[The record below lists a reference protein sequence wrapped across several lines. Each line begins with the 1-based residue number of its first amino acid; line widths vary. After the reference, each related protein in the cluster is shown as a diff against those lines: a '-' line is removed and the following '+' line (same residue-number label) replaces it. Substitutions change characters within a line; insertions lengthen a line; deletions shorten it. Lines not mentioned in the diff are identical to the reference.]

1 MTINQSNQRFS
12 GFPQF
17 NAPLVD
23 KSGNVSQAWQ
33 WFFTALWQ
41 KNGSSFS
48 EVPNAAYPKQ
58 QPGLPITMHDAQTG
72 SMLGQMLTGLQIV
85 LPTDEFTVT
94 ETTGVDGNPNFTV
107 TWNPQGANLVFAG
120 PGSGADVVPTFRLLL
135 PADLPI
141 ATTSDVGAVKPDG
154 TTITILP
161 DGTISAS
168 GGGGGGYAPGTVPTV
183 VQVAWATSAI
193 AATFPV
199 APTNG
204 NLLVAMAF
212 NSANNTINA
221 GWTGQAE
228 NASGTDWGD
237 IVTKVCGA
245 GEPTLQQPMSV
256 ATANGGVVIWELAGA
271 NATPF
276 VVGFSQPEQTGIAFV
291 NPVLLPNAFNCLGL
305 SAVSVITPQT
315 ILTGLN
321 VGTQDVLDN
330 TGNRKLLAG
339 HTDLGQTPMV
349 GVMAT
354 LSAVG
359 SSKGAS
365 CLITS

>member
-1 MTINQSNQRFS
+1 MTANQSNQRFA

-17 NAPLVD
+17 NAPFVD
-23 KSGNVSQAWQ
+23 RSGNVSQAWQ
-33 WFFTALWQ
+33 WFLTAMWQ

-72 SMLGQMLTGLQIV
+72 DMLGQMLTGLQIV

-94 ETTGVDGNPNFTV
+94 ETTDANGNPNFTV
-107 TWNPQGANLVFAG
+107 VWNPQGANTVFAG
-120 PGSGADVVPTFRLLL
+120 PGSGADAVPTFRLLV

-161 DGTISAS
+161 DGTISAT
-168 GGGGGGYAPGTVPTV
+168 GGGGGGYAPGTPPTV
-183 VQVAWATSAI
+183 VQVAWATSAV
-193 AATFPV
+193 AATFGSP
-199 APTNG
+199 PTSG
-204 NLLVAMAF
+204 NLFVAMAF
-212 NSANNTINA
+212 NSANDTITA
-221 GWTGQAE
+221 GWTKQVEDG
-228 NASGTDWGD
+228 SGTDWGD
-237 IVTKVCGA
+237 ILTKPVGVA
-245 GEPTLQQPMSV
+245 EPSLQQPMAV

-271 NATPF
+271 NAVPF
-276 VVGFSQPEQTGIAFV
+276 VFGQSQPEQSGAFAT
-291 NPVLLPNAFNCLGL
+291 PVLLPNVFNCLGL

-315 ILTGLN
+315 IASGFN

-330 TGNRKLLAG
+330 TGNRKLFAG
-339 HTDLGQTPMV
+339 HTDLGQTPMA
-349 GVMAT
+349 GVMAS
-354 LSAVG
+354 LSASG
-359 SSKGAS
+359 SSKGAT